1 MSRRRR
7 KRSDWFLMF
16 MIALSIGLAFV
27 ISGIVSSITGVFNTN
42 VFIIVFIISLIVTGT
57 VILILSS
64 PKVKGKLG
72 EYRVNRILKKLSKK
86 FGGEV
91 ISDVIIPG
99 EDGKTS
105 QIDHI
110 YFSEYG
116 ILVIETKNYAGRIYG
131 NDTQRERT
139 QVLVYGKVKN
149 KLYNPVKQNATHI
162 YRLKELIDAKLP
174 FFSIVIFVNNN
185 IDYIDSD
192 SVYTLM
198 DLKHIFDSVTE
209 KIISPESLNKAIE
222 VIKAYKENPVKTNKD
237 HIKEIKEMKKDI
249 DNNICPRCGGELVLR
264 KGRNGNFYGCSNF
277 PNCKFTKNI

>member
-1 MSRRRR
+1 MSKRRR
-7 KRSDWFLMF
+7 KRSDSFLIF

-57 VILILSS
+57 IILILSS
-64 PKVKGKLG
+64 PKVKGKIG

-139 QVLVYGKVKN
+139 QVFVYGKVKN

-162 YRLKELIDAKLP
+162 YRLKELIDVKLP

-222 VIKAYKENPVKTNKD
+222 VIKVYKENPVKTNKD

-249 DNNICPRCGGELVLR
+249 NNNICPRCGGELVLR